1 MSYLLG
7 LGECVTDPI
16 TGVTTCSLPKTS
28 APAVLD
34 SWYVGSDVNANAM
47 KRFVDEERAAM
58 AAQTAAASPVGAAGP
73 VGSVGRS
80 APASSGGGGGFLD
93 TLKSIF
99 SFNVSP
105 NAFQTGYDRG
115 YQNVAAAYSAP
126 AVVPRGFDE
135 MASATDSALRERL
148 SIIRSMSSDLRRFNA
163 PQIALPQPQIDWAAD
178 YESSPAGGVGRVAV
192 VVGVLA
198 VVALVIRAK
207 PWKKK

>member
-16 TGVTTCSLPKTS
+16 TGVTTCSLPKS
-28 APAVLD
+28 EAPANFD
-34 SWYVGSDVNANAM
+34 AWYVGSDVNANAM

-58 AAQTAAASPVGAAGP
+58 AAQSAASAPAGAAGP
-73 VGSVGRS
+73 VGAVGRS

-163 PQIALPQPQIDWAAD
+163 PQISLPQPQIDWSAD
-178 YESSPAGGVGRVAV
+178 YESSPAGGVGRIAV

-198 VVALVIRAK
+198 VVALVVKAK